1 MSKDTLDARG
11 RWLKPLRE
19 PLVQFLILGGALFFL
34 YDHLGL
40 APDLGAADRE
50 IVVDREAL
58 LTFVQ
63 FRANAFEP
71 ELFGRGL
78 DQLDAAARQALVDDF
93 VREEA
98 LYREAL
104 ALGLDRGD
112 YVMRR
117 RMVQKLEFL
126 IEDLTVAATPP
137 APEALRAFYARHRDD
152 YLEPS
157 VYTFAQ
163 VFFDAETRGRE
174 AARAAAEALLPRVEA
189 EGAGFNDAVKYG
201 DRPLYLRNYVER
213 TRDYVAGHLGESL
226 VAALDDAAPSGA
238 RWLGPLESPFGW
250 HLVLMT
256 KRRAARLPPLEEI
269 ADRVAEDYE
278 RLELERAKIETI
290 DRLVARYAIVDRLAA
305 AR

>member
-1 MSKDTLDARG
+1 MSGTVIVG
-11 RWLKPLRE
+11 RSSWLRPLRE
-19 PLVQFLILGGALFFL
+19 PLVQFLV
-34 YDHLGL
+34 LGL
-40 APDLGAADRE
+40 AVFVAYDRMHPAAERSGNDRE

-71 ELFGRGL
+71 ALFEQGL
-78 DQLDAAARQALVDDF
+78 DALDADTRRHLVDDF
-93 VREEA
+93 VREEV

-112 YVMRR
+112 YIMRQ

-126 IEDLTVAATPP
+126 IEDLAEPGAPP
-137 APEALRAFYARHRDD
+137 AREALEAFYTQNRAD

-157 VYTFAQ
+157 IYTFAH
-163 VFFDAETRGRE
+163 VFFDAERRGRE
-174 AARAAAEALLPRVEA
+174 AARAAAEALLPELEA
-189 EGAGFNDAVKYG
+189 ADAGFNDAPGYG

-213 TRDYVAGHLGESL
+213 TRDYVVGHLGEAL
-226 VAALDDAAPSGA
+226 VAALDDAAPSDTH
-238 RWLGPLESPFGW
+238 WLGPLESPFGW

-256 KRRAARLPPLEEI
+256 TRRAARLPPLDEI
-269 ADRVAEDYE
+269 TDRVAADY
-278 RLELERAKIETI
+278 RRIELERARTEAI
-290 DRLVARYAIVDRLAA
+290 DRIVAGYEVVERLAA